1 MTACSPSCLGRLA
14 YVARIPLAQHEEPSC
29 CRRGTRPSPC
39 PWRRPPCDDPP
50 SSSRPLPT
58 HRASSCAGS
67 SRSAS
72 SPARAAPDQQPSGAA
87 CIGERLHDSL
97 RGCKVCGKPIR
108 VYENALVRARP
119 WEHWR
124 RLHGTW
130 QARPAEQDLT
140 EGLHGVKAIGL
151 MVCNDHRA
159 AHRLRAGDAGASSL
173 SGTEPAL
180 FSLSSSLFPLL

>member
-1 MTACSPSCLGRLA
+1 MLRLLLGQRLIKSRLVLHA
-14 YVARIPLAQHEEPSC
+14 SVSAFMILYEDARLVAR
-29 CRRGTRPSPC
+29 
-39 PWRRPPCDDPP
+39 
-50 SSSRPLPT
+50 
-58 HRASSCAGS
+58 
-67 SRSAS
+67 
-72 SPARAAPDQQPSGAA
+72 
-87 CIGERLHDSL
+87 
-97 RGCKVCGKPIR
+97 PIR

-130 QARPAEQDLT
+130 QARPADQDLT